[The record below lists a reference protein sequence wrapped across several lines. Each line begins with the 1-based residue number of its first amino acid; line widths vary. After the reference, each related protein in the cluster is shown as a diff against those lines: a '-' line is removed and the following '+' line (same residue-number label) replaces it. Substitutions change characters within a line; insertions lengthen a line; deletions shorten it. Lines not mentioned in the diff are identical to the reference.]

1 MYWTMVPR
9 AAILAAAVLAVA
21 ASGAA
26 PLASGE
32 SRVLWQGPVLAGA
45 AVVWAEEAGG
55 TGSLHLWAPRR
66 GERVVYR
73 SGSLALAR
81 PLAAS
86 RSLLAFER
94 SYPSCPPERG
104 RVCPQ
109 AEDALAGPLAGP
121 FRTLVGA
128 RTCSLTTAAN
138 SLALDGGLAAYL
150 ELDCAR
156 GRVRVVVRD
165 LARRRRPLVLRDAAV
180 AGGCCRDVSI
190 AGRYVAWSDAR
201 GGEVVVFDRVTG
213 RVAYRARIGR
223 GADIDAGFDL
233 QRDGKLAVAY
243 RRNAAAPVSPT
254 TVAWFSPRAP
264 RAHVL
269 PFPGRDTRVRIADD
283 RIALERFLTPTKSAL
298 VVTDLAGHA
307 RTLARFAPPLR
318 LQSRF
323 DFDGQHIAWASDR
336 LTGTHVD
343 CPPPG
348 QERPCVVRESG
359 ITTIWLRAPLA
370 GLPRPLARLP
380 FANVVT
386 HQQPQR

>member
-1 MYWTMVPR
+1 MYWTMVAR
-9 AAILAAAVLAVA
+9 ATILAAAVLATA
-21 ASGAA
+21 SSGAA
-26 PLASGE
+26 QLGAGE

-45 AVVWAEEAGG
+45 AVAWAEEAGG

-73 SGSLALAR
+73 SDSLALAR

-94 SYPSCPPERG
+94 SYPSCAPQPG

-109 AEDALAGPLAGP
+109 AEDALAGPPEGP
-121 FRTLVGA
+121 FGTLVRP
-128 RTCSLTTAAN
+128 RTCSLATAGN
-138 SLALDGGLAAYL
+138 ELALDGGRAAYL

-165 LARRRRPLVLRDAAV
+165 LARRRRPIVLRDGAV
-180 AGGCCRDVSI
+180 SGGCCRDVSI
-190 AGRYVAWSDAR
+190 AGQYVAWDDAR
-201 GGEVVVFDRVTG
+201 RGEVVVFDRVAR

-223 GADIDAGFDL
+223 GAGIDLGFDL

-243 RRNAAAPVSPT
+243 RRNAAARASPT

-269 PFPGRDTRVRIADD
+269 PLAGRAARVRIADD
-283 RIALERFLTPTKSAL
+283 RIAFERFLTPTRSAL
-298 VVTDLAGHA
+298 VVTDLDGHA

-323 DFDGQHIAWASDR
+323 DFDGRRIAWASDR

-348 QERPCVVRESG
+348 QERPCVARESG
-359 ITTIWLRAPLA
+359 ITTIWLQAALA
-370 GLPRPLARLP
+370 VPRPLARLP
-380 FANVVT
+380 FADVVA
-386 HQQPQR
+386 HPRPQR

>member
-1 MYWTMVPR
+1 MVPR
-9 AAILAAAVLAVA
+9 ATILAAAVLATA
-21 ASGAA
+21 SSGAA
-26 PLASGE
+26 PLGAGE

-94 SYPSCPPERG
+94 SYPSCAPQPG

-109 AEDALAGPLAGP
+109 AEDALAGPPAGP
-121 FRTLVGA
+121 FRTLVRP
-128 RTCSLTTAAN
+128 RTCSLATAGNA
-138 SLALDGGLAAYL
+138 LALDGGLAAYL

-165 LARRRRPLVLRDAAV
+165 LARRRRPILLRDAAV
-180 AGGCCRDVSI
+180 SGGCCRDVSI
-190 AGRYVAWSDAR
+190 AGQYVAWDDAR
-201 GGEVVVFDRVTG
+201 RGEVVVFDRVAR

-223 GADIDAGFDL
+223 GASVDVDLSFDL

-243 RRNAAAPVSPT
+243 RRNAAARASPT

-269 PFPGRDTRVRIADD
+269 PFAGRAARVRIADD
-283 RIALERFLTPTKSAL
+283 RIAFERFLTPTRSAL
-298 VVTDLAGHA
+298 VVTDLGGRAQ
-307 RTLARFAPPLR
+307 TLARFAPPLR
-318 LQSRF
+318 LQSRL
-323 DFDGQHIAWASDR
+323 DFDGRLIAWASDR

-348 QERPCVVRESG
+348 QERPCVARESG

-370 GLPRPLARLP
+370 VPRPLARLP
-380 FANVVT
+380 FADVVA
-386 HQQPQR
+386 HPRPQR